1 MARQLTDLQKA
12 FLEHLFSDVCQGNAA
27 KAKKAAGYSD
37 NTPTS
42 EVVASLKDEIVEA
55 TRDYLAANSAKAAT
69 KMVALLDDPS
79 KMGGGTLL
87 AAARKCLI
95 VLAWLSLR
103 KQSLILAGVSF
114 SFRRRR
120 RARNGQF

>member
-55 TRDYLAANSAKAAT
+55 TRDYLATNSAKAAT

-79 KMGGGTLL
+79 KVGGGTLL
-87 AAARKCLI
+87 AAAKE
-95 VLAWLSLR
+95 VLDR
-103 KQSLILAGVSF
+103 IGVVKPEKAIIDTSGGVLLLPPKKE
-114 SFRRRR
+114 S
-120 RARNGQF
+120 A

>member
-87 AAARKCLI
+87 AAAKE
-95 VLAWLSLR
+95 VLDR
-103 KQSLILAGVSF
+103 IGVVKPEKAIIDTSGGVLLLPPKKE
-114 SFRRRR
+114 ST
-120 RARNGQF
+120 